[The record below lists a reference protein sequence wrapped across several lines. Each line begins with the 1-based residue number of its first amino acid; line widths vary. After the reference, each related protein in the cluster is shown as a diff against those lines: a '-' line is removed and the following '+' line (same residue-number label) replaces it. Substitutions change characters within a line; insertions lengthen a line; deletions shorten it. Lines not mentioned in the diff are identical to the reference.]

1 MQHVL
6 WLMWMAYPNQAD
18 SLQGFC
24 SVNYSILAANDPGI
38 GSGWQQSKQ
47 NWALPAVVG
56 HWARMRSSD
65 LCCVQ
70 GAPLHSS
77 FLLLQC
83 APLPRSTLLLLWK
96 LDTSSSC
103 SIACVPTGPAS
114 LCVTDSLRGSSV
126 KIGTIQRRLAWP
138 LRKDDTHKSR
148 SVNNFFAPASLSP
161 VEKCH
166 ERKDTTEKESTSSL
180 TAIPHRIHRI
190 SSDLRS

>member
-24 SVNYSILAANDPGI
+24 SVNYTILAANDPGI

-148 SVNNFFAPASLSP
+148 RVTKFFFHGCFVRVAWWSFGGGTLKAPGQ
-161 VEKCH
+161 CF
-166 ERKDTTEKESTSSL
+166 
-180 TAIPHRIHRI
+180 
-190 SSDLRS
+190 

>member
-24 SVNYSILAANDPGI
+24 SVNCTILAANDPGI

-70 GAPLHSS
+70 GAPLHPF
-77 FLLLQC
+77 FLLL
-83 APLPRSTLLLLWK
+83 LLLLLLLPFKW
-96 LDTSSSC
+96 C
-103 SIACVPTGPAS
+103 G
-114 LCVTDSLRGSSV
+114 GS
-126 KIGTIQRRLAWP
+126 
-138 LRKDDTHKSR
+138 
-148 SVNNFFAPASLSP
+148 
-161 VEKCH
+161 
-166 ERKDTTEKESTSSL
+166 
-180 TAIPHRIHRI
+180 
-190 SSDLRS
+190 

>member
-24 SVNYSILAANDPGI
+24 SVNCTILAANDPGI

-114 LCVTDSLRGSSV
+114 LCVTDSVRGSSV

-138 LRKDDTHKSR
+138 LRKDDMHKSR
-148 SVNNFFAPASLSP
+148 SVNISLKKS
-161 VEKCH
+161 
-166 ERKDTTEKESTSSL
+166 ST
-180 TAIPHRIHRI
+180 
-190 SSDLRS
+190 RSVLEEI

>member
-1 MQHVL
+1 MEFRGL
-6 WLMWMAYPNQAD
+6 LYILYTMWMGCPYQTGR
-18 SLQGFC
+18 LQGHPRA
-24 SVNYSILAANDPGI
+24 SEGALAGNDSGI

-148 SVNNFFAPASLSP
+148 SVNNFFAFA
-161 VEKCH
+161 VDC
-166 ERKDTTEKESTSSL
+166 
-180 TAIPHRIHRI
+180 
-190 SSDLRS
+190 